1 MDDNLIGEYIRRKR
15 KEAGYSQKEFAFL
28 SGLGFRFVQELERGK
43 QTVRLD
49 KVNQALK
56 MLALI
61 IQSGNP
67 AGWINVFK

>member
-56 MLALI
+56 MFGARLVPE
-61 IQSGNP
+61 QEDGD
-67 AGWINVFK
+67 GKR